1 MERFLGGAA
10 KCSRAST
17 RAEKH
22 VGGSLHALQ
31 LKWRTG
37 ALWFWW
43 APAQFSG
50 FKASQFQPLPGA
62 SFCQLIVRINR
73 KLVQVVRS
81 VGAKS
86 TQQVEQSWTMQQ
98 PLACKEA
105 LANMHGRFSAESV
118 EAPELLLGL
127 SKFAFSTIVGLTG
140 LCCPA
145 LPSWQQ
151 WKKLDPACFENRRY
165 HLGSDGGSSMVDA
178 SRHPTL
184 PSWQHWRKLDRT
196 CF

>member
-1 MERFLGGAA
+1 MLWSVFWE
-10 KCSRAST
+10 
-17 RAEKH
+17 
-22 VGGSLHALQ
+22 VLQ
-31 LKWRTG
+31 SVAGLVREQKSMSEGLCTLYSYEWRTG
-37 ALWFWW
+37 ALRFWW

-50 FKASQFQPLPGA
+50 FKASQFQLLPGT

-127 SKFAFSTIVGLTG
+127 SKYAFGTIVGMTR

-145 LPSWQQ
+145 LPSWRQ
-151 WKKLDPACFENRRY
+151 L
-165 HLGSDGGSSMVDA
+165 
-178 SRHPTL
+178 
-184 PSWQHWRKLDRT
+184 RKLDRA